1 MKRLVPLLM
10 LLFALPVMAK
20 RQFDVEVI
28 IFKRNI
34 SAEQTNE
41 SWPNTLPPIDFN
53 RVGSLASQAYL
64 DAKGVTLLPR
74 SAYQLDDQEQKL
86 KNHAGFTVL
95 LHTAWRQGDQG
106 EYSAPSFHILAGK
119 NYAGQFNSNGTPV
132 DAQTFTPLSG
142 VTESSI
148 PTPVYELD
156 GKLQVYVQHYLY
168 ADAEFDLKEPS
179 VREVALISNAPEDS
193 QNTEESVASDT
204 DSDTTKFGHLENVSP
219 EVETQTFL
227 KSYRLDQKR
236 RMRSGETHYF
246 DHPLMGMIVQ
256 VRKAGGTG
264 N

>member
-10 LLFALPVMAK
+10 LLFTLPVMAK

-53 RVGSLASQAYL
+53 RVGSLASSAYL
-64 DAKGVTLLPR
+64 EQKGVTLLPG
-74 SAYQLDDQEQKL
+74 SEYHLNEQEQRL
-86 KNHAGFTVL
+86 RNHAGFRVL

-106 EYSAPSFHILAGK
+106 EYSSPKFHILAGK
-119 NYAGQFNSNGTPV
+119 NYSGQFNPNGTPV
-132 DAQTFTPLSG
+132 GSQTPLSPLADM
-142 VTESSI
+142 TETTLPSPI
-148 PTPVYELD
+148 YELD
-156 GKLQVYVQHYLY
+156 GKLQIYVQHYLY
-168 ADAEFDLKEPS
+168 ANAELDLKEPS
-179 VREVALISNAPEDS
+179 VREVALVSTMPNNSQDS
-193 QNTEESVASDT
+193 TVATSSDNGN
-204 DSDTTKFGHLENVSP
+204 DSTKFGHLENVSP

-236 RMRSGETHYF
+236 RMKSGETHYF

-256 VRKAGGTG
+256 VRKV
-264 N
+264 NN